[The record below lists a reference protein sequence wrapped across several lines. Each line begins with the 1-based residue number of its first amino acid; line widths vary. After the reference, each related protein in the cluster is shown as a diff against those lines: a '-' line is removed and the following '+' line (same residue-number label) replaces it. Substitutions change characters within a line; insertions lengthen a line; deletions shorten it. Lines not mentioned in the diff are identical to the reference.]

1 MTLKFELALLTDLW
15 TQGVDANRLNVID
28 RIHETGLLGSL
39 RWWYETVIRGLGG
52 YACDPVDEQSRC
64 AFDTEAYEQDRRNG
78 QPGPAAVEAGMDQV
92 CPACRLFGCT
102 GWARKMRLEAQ
113 GGATKNQRLLLIIQE
128 LKPLEDVERWL
139 LVKTMGLIAD
149 YGALG
154 GRTPWKPQQSPKVG
168 QDYGLVQLSNSPEVA
183 GNLVQAQQWVV
194 EHSPGDKRNLPAWP
208 DLRYFFFVQ
217 GAFLWRKQINELIGK
232 SEDGRRDIRN
242 GALERALRG
251 QRGQGAQPANS
262 KKVFSF
268 QTSGGRLWGYLP
280 NDDLL
285 RQAICRLQEL
295 GISADKIQT
304 GVEVLNAF

>member
-15 TQGVDANRLNVID
+15 TQGVDANRLVVID
-28 RIHETGLLGSL
+28 RIHETGLMGSL

-64 AFDTEAYEQDRRNG
+64 AFSTEAYERARHNG
-78 QPGPAAVEAGMDQV
+78 QSGSAAAEAGLTQV

-183 GNLVQAQQWVV
+183 GNLIQAQQWVV
-194 EHSPGDKRNLPAWP
+194 EHSPSSKCNLRQWP
-208 DLRYFFFVQ
+208 DLRYFFFVR
-217 GAFLWRKQINELIGK
+217 GAFLWRKQINALIGK
-232 SEDGRRDIRN
+232 SEDGRQDIRN
-242 GALERALRG
+242 GPLERALRG
-251 QRGQGAQPANS
+251 QRGHGAQPANS

-285 RQAICRLQEL
+285 RQAIRRLQDL
-295 GISADKIQT
+295 GVSADKIQT
-304 GVEVLNAF
+304 GAEVLNAF